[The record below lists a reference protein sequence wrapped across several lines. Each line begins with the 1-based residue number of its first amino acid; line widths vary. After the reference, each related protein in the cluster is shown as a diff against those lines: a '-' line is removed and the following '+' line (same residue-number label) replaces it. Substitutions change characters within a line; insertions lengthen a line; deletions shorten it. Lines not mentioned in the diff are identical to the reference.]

1 MLRPSVLGAFCLA
14 IGACSFPASSGNAVV
29 DATAPDAGGV
39 DAGPGN
45 DAAAARCKFTFVDVC
60 GLTPG
65 PAFAYTTTL
74 VAPIDTSLPGSCP
87 HLVPQGNGKPEL
99 CVRYATSIAIAE
111 GVVIRAI
118 GARPLVLVAST
129 AITVAGRLDV
139 SSTRQRL
146 GSVPVA
152 ESVGAGGEGDTCP
165 ANLRSPKSD
174 FGGGGGAAGA
184 SFSGKGGDGGT
195 GDDNNS
201 GTTPDG
207 KGEGGQA
214 SAPMP
219 VSGITT
225 VRGGCR
231 GQVGGGFDNNPQ
243 GEPPGA
249 GGPPGGAIYLAAA
262 LQITIESNGGIS
274 ANGGGGMGGGSQSGG
289 SGGGSG
295 GLIILEATEIH
306 RLGKLTANGGGGGEG
321 GVYFVN
327 IARVTGAPGE
337 DGMFDATPA
346 PGGDS
351 DEENVEGNGGAG
363 AAIATRDGAPGTKSN
378 EGGAGGGG
386 ASGFILLLGAVDG
399 AGLISPPAN

>member
-60 GLTPG
+60 ALTPG
-65 PAFAYTTTL
+65 PALAFTTAP
-74 VAPIDTSLPGSCP
+74 VAPINTSLPGSCP
-87 HLVPQGNGKPEL
+87 HLVQQGNGKPEL

-129 AITVAGRLDV
+129 SITVAGRLDV

-152 ESVGAGGEGDTCP
+152 ESVGAGGAGSSCGFTRAP
-165 ANLRSPKSD
+165 QSD
-174 FGGGGGAAGA
+174 AGGGGGAAGA
-184 SFSGKGGDGGT
+184 SFSGKGGDGGI
-195 GDDNNS
+195 GDLNDSVGNDGNAESGLANS
-201 GTTPDG
+201 LVEINTI
-207 KGEGGQA
+207 
-214 SAPMP
+214 S
-219 VSGITT
+219 SL
-225 VRGGCR
+225 RGGCR
-231 GQVGGGFDNNPQ
+231 GQVGGSFGNSVV

-262 LQITIESNGGIS
+262 EQITIESNGGVS

-295 GLIILEATEIH
+295 GLIVLEATAIH
-306 RLGKLTANGGGGGEG
+306 RLGALTANGGGGGEG
-321 GVYFVN
+321 GIYLEDNSVRY
-327 IARVTGAPGE
+327 TG
-337 DGMFDATPA
+337 F
-346 PGGDS
+346 PGGDGRLDDTAAAGADS
-351 DEENVEGNGGAG
+351 PSSPGNGGNGGAG
-363 AAIATRDGAPGTKSN
+363 VVRDGTGGTQSN
-378 EGGAGGGG
+378 GGGGGGGG